1 MTQMGL
7 IPAMVRTDQMVQMVQ
22 MAPMV
27 QMDPT
32 AATKPTVQM
41 PAMPQT
47 LLGHITVSRLKRL
60 DMVLTTNSFKK

>member
-7 IPAMVRTDQMVQMVQ
+7 IPAMDLTAAMDQ

-32 AATKPTVQM
+32 AATKLTVQM

-47 LLGHITVSRLKRL
+47 LLVRITVSRLKRL